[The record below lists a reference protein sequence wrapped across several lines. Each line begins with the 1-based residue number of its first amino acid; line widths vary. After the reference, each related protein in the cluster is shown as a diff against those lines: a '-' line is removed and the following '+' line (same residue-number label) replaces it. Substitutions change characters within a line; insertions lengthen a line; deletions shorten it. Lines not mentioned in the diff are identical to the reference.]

1 MRRTEGQGSPQVAGA
16 RWVVLGHFRHRP
28 KPRVEVDGE
37 VFGTGRTRRT
47 TWLGPSGHGAPADRR
62 LTGSGVP
69 SEHSAARSVRGSLA
83 TTSS

>member
-37 VFGTGRTRRT
+37 VFGTAGPGEP
-47 TWLGPSGHGAPADRR
+47 LGSDPVV
-62 LTGSGVP
+62 T
-69 SEHSAARSVRGSLA
+69 ARPPIVA
-83 TTSS
+83 